1 MNIVKML
8 IGIVIL
14 AIGAALVVGVLTQ
27 TTTTDSKTKQTVTT
41 PGILPIAL
49 PGNIAGVPILG
60 IAGAIAL
67 IGVGVTI
74 WGFTSMM

>member
-27 TTTTDSKTKQTVTT
+27 TTTTDSKTKVTT
-41 PGILPIAL
+41 TNPGIIPIVL
-49 PGNIAGVPILG
+49 PGSIAGIPMVGL
-60 IAGAIAL
+60 AGAIAL
-67 IGVGVTI
+67 IGVGVLF
-74 WGFTSMM
+74 WGWTTF